1 MPCLKGHLSLT
12 QLVPIIARGNACPL
26 LEIFLLPKEKAELE
40 ILYNT
45 PCFYML
51 AQFLVTL

>member
-12 QLVPIIARGNACPL
+12 QLMPVVARGNACPL